1 MLFSEIICL
10 LQFQRQSVY
19 SHLQSD
25 VQGHLDLA
33 CVKLNSTQVQLNE
46 QQVQLHE
53 TRVQLGETEAK
64 LRRLTLD
71 QLRNSQES
79 QETTRKL
86 EEKIGAL
93 QRQIDMKVNTGI
105 EGGNKRFIWKIKS
118 FSQRLKQA
126 KEGVTERI
134 ESDPFYT
141 GCFGYKFKL
150 FARPYYTPR
159 VGSFSSYCSYLSIGI
174 GLTKGEY
181 DDMLPWPFSKKIK
194 CTIIDQNKDL
204 KERQD
209 FAKYL
214 PASPSKQQGLV
225 VPSLTLSRPGGYCT
239 SSGQL
244 KCFISHET
252 LQTRRYIVN
261 DTLFLQVDLEEPND

>member
-10 LQFQRQSVY
+10 LQFRRQSVD
-19 SHLQSD
+19 SHLQSN
-25 VQGHLDLA
+25 VQEHLDLA
-33 CVKLNSTQVQLNE
+33 CVKLNSTQVQLVE
-46 QQVQLHE
+46 QRVQLNE
-53 TRVQLGETEAK
+53 TRVQLGETQAK
-64 LRRLTLD
+64 LSRLTQD
-71 QLRNSQES
+71 QLRQFQES

-93 QRQIDMKVNTGI
+93 QRQIDVKVNTDK

-126 KEGVTERI
+126 KEGVKERI

-141 GCFGYKFKL
+141 GCYGYKFKV
-150 FARPYYTPR
+150 FARPCYTPR
-159 VGSFSSYCSYLSIGI
+159 VGCLSSYSSYLSIGI
-174 GLTKGEY
+174 VLTEGEY

-204 KERQD
+204 RERHD
-209 FAKYL
+209 FVRYL
-214 PASPSKQQGLV
+214 HASSKQQGLV
-225 VPSLTLSRPGGYCT
+225 VPSLTLGRSGGYWA